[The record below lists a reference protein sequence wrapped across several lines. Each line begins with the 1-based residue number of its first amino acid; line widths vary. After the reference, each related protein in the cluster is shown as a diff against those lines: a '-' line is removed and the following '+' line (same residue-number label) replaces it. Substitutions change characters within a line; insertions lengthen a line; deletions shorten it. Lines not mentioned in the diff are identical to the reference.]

1 MASFYSPG
9 DQELYKQFQYL
20 PQEQFRLGLNLP
32 KNTEAEAVNTTFGIL
47 SSFGSNLILIC

>member
-32 KNTEAEAVNTTFGIL
+32 KNTEAEAVCCNTFNFRSTGPGMDL
-47 SSFGSNLILIC
+47 YC